1 MNTGSIPDFD
11 PINALPNTQPN
22 YQVDVG
28 EGDLDDADEPWP
40 EEFRSLAP
48 PAPEAAS
55 DLAPETPAQALP
67 EPAQT
72 PSTKSGPCLNWL
84 FVDLNSYFA
93 SVEQQVRPDLRGRPV
108 GVVPMMAD
116 TTCCIAASYEA
127 KAFGVRTGTLVGDAK
142 KMCPEITFV
151 EARHELYVDYH
162 HRIVEAVESCVPV
175 SAVLSI
181 DEMACRLIG
190 RERPLLAALDLG
202 RRVKARIREH
212 VGETLRSSVGLAT
225 NRYLAKIASD
235 MEKPDGLVAL
245 PLDILPE
252 ALAQL
257 TLRDLPGIGART
269 EKRLNAKGI
278 TTMPQL
284 LALSAEQSG
293 ELWGSVWGQRLFHWL
308 RGEDFDMSETEHLKS
323 ISHSHVLA
331 PQMRTLD
338 KAWAV
343 AHKLLHKAAMRL
355 RTHHLWAAGIGLAI
369 GFAVPR
375 GQQAPV
381 SRFGVP
387 TRGWHR
393 DLRLA
398 ECQDNQTLIAALRR
412 LWNSRPTGA
421 EATGNDYNTP
431 YFIGVQLTGL
441 VPDRLHSL
449 NLFDALEDTESRT
462 RLLAAMDQLNQ
473 KYGATALAPAAM
485 LAAYKAAPT
494 RIAFHSIPDL
504 F

>member
-1 MNTGSIPDFD
+1 MAT
-11 PINALPNTQPN
+11 APNPAFSPAP
-22 YQVDVG
+22 
-28 EGDLDDADEPWP
+28 EEWP
-40 EEFRSLAP
+40 EELVNLGREVESSARK
-48 PAPEAAS
+48 PEETAAAES
-55 DLAPETPAQALP
+55 PQD
-67 EPAQT
+67 
-72 PSTKSGPCLNWL
+72 SSLNWL

-93 SVEQQVRPDLRGRPV
+93 SCEQEARPELRGRPV

-127 KAFGVRTGTLVGDAK
+127 KAFGVRTGTIVADAK
-142 KMCPEITFV
+142 RLCPDIVLV
-151 EARHELYVDYH
+151 EARHELYTEFH

-175 SAVLSI
+175 TAVCSI

-190 RERPLLAALDLG
+190 RERPLLAAIDLG
-202 RRVKARIREH
+202 MRVKQTIRER
-212 VGETLRSSVGLAT
+212 VGPMLRSSVGLAT

-245 PLDILPE
+245 PLDLLPE
-252 ALAQL
+252 ALRQL

-269 EKRLNAKGI
+269 EKRLNEKGLQ
-278 TTMPQL
+278 TMDQL
-284 LALSAEQSG
+284 LALDCEQAG
-293 ELWGSVWGQRLFHWL
+293 EIWGSVWGQ
-308 RGEDFDMSETEHLKS
+308 KS

-331 PQMRTLD
+331 PEMRTPE

-355 RTHHLWAAGIGLAI
+355 RSQSLWASNIGLAI

-375 GQQAPV
+375 GENTPV

-387 TRGWHR
+387 ARGWRSELKLH
-393 DLRLA
+393 

-412 LWNSRPTGA
+412 LWDSQPTG
-421 EATGNDYNTP
+421 EQYQHP
-431 YFIGVQLTGL
+431 YFIGVQLNNL
-441 VPDRLHSL
+441 VPDRLHTL
-449 NLFDALEDTESRT
+449 ALFDGLEEEQSRT
-462 RLLAAMDQLNQ
+462 RLLATMDQIND
-473 KYGATALAPAAM
+473 KYGMSTLAPAAM
-485 LAAYKAAPT
+485 LTAWKAAPT